1 MLDLTNCYV
10 IWFYLFIK
18 IYLYSI
24 VICLFIGGHILSGA
38 VVDPIAL
45 NELFPDWKELGAP
58 LNTPV
63 NDDKFGY
70 LTKSSR
76 IPIPILPGNNSLI

>member
-1 MLDLTNCYV
+1 M
-10 IWFYLFIK
+10 
-18 IYLYSI
+18 
-24 VICLFIGGHILSGA
+24 
-38 VVDPIAL
+38 DPIAL

-63 NDDKFGY
+63 KDDKFGY

-76 IPIPILPGNNSLI
+76 IPIPILPGITY